1 MGNEVKKHIKAFATL
16 CSLAMVFSIFSAS
29 VLADD
34 PVTGGGAITQAT
46 IDDNGGKMPVIAG
59 NYTLDGDVNVSDT
72 AQIEVSDTV
81 ITIDLAGHTITY
93 FGSGSMYIVG
103 KVTPLNNGQSGQID
117 AGNVQL
123 TICDSV
129 GGGKITTGDGYTGGG
144 STDVWVSRKDTNN
157 SSAKFG
163 TNTGRGGCILIQYS
177 SKFTLSGG
185 TINGFK
191 ANDEGGAVQVSN
203 GAEFV
208 MTGGAITN
216 CSAKNGGGVAVH
228 TASKGRTSSLNDVD
242 FNIAGK
248 ATITGGTISGNHATE
263 NGGGVRVLRGD
274 FYLGSCKITGNSA
287 NGTGDNGGGGLS
299 VHKADFTQYLE
310 IVGNPQ
316 IYKNTGKD
324 ADRNNLFFYKSA
336 AFTLTSNMDSTAD
349 IHFGAKSMDTG
360 AQYFKVGTYS
370 YDLSSFTCDNIS
382 YEPYY
387 NSSKKAVMVKKL
399 VVPSVAGSRVS
410 VGGNIELKPQVNF
423 GTYDDDNASVSYSY
437 SYTKNG
443 KTTTRTNSFTKAQLT
458 KVGSNYEFSIPVESA
473 CMTAPIEITITYGT
487 EGDTVTKTVSIEQYV
502 KGMLADTTGTYTQG
516 QKDVAEALLIY
527 GGYAQVQLG
536 IYADQL
542 PDIGVDFSQAYTS
555 GLQGAAYTITKDTNN
570 AYYGVSVSFLTNT
583 EIKMYFKKSVLGDT
597 APSMV
602 IDGYS
607 EPIAAKESGSYYVYV
622 VKGASGN
629 GFPATQYDVSF
640 NFSIGEDISGSYSVE
655 TYLKAIKNNDN
666 SSAAMKNLAEAY
678 NNFAQKCIALTTA

>member
-34 PVTGGGAITQAT
+34 PVTGGGNITQAT
-46 IDDNGGKMPVIAG
+46 IDDNGGKMPVVGG
-59 NYTLDGDVNVSDT
+59 NYTLADDINVSDT
-72 AQIEVSDTV
+72 AWIDVSNTNV
-81 ITIDLAGHTITY
+81 TIDLAGHKITY
-93 FGSGSMYIVG
+93 SGSGSMYIVG
-103 KVTPLNNGQSGQID
+103 KVTGQDYVGQID
-117 AGNVQL
+117 AREVNL
-123 TICDSV
+123 TIGDSV
-129 GGGKITTGDGYTGGG
+129 GGGKIITGNGYTGGG
-144 STDVWVSRKDTNN
+144 SEDHWMSNV
-157 SSAKFG
+157 FG
-163 TNTGRGGCILIQYS
+163 SNTGRGGCILIQ
-177 SKFTLSGG
+177 
-185 TINGFK
+185 N
-191 ANDEGGAVQVSN
+191 
-203 GAEFV
+203 
-208 MTGGAITN
+208 
-216 CSAKNGGGVAVH
+216 
-228 TASKGRTSSLNDVD
+228 TSS
-242 FNIAGK
+242 F
-248 ATITGGTISGNHATE
+248 TFTGGTISGFHADDEGGAIHVSNGSYFYMTGGTITNCTAPNGGAIAVHASTKKSPQKIGNTTYDIAAFARIE
-263 NGGGVRVLRGD
+263 GGTITGNTATGNGGGIRALRGNLYLADCVITDNTAANGGGV
-274 FYLGSCKITGNSA
+274 
-287 NGTGDNGGGGLS
+287 
-299 VHKADFTQYLE
+299 E
-310 IVGNPQ
+310 ISNNGNPQ
-316 IYKNTGKD
+316 SIQVAGNVQIYGNHASSGSATKADLYLTNNKPTIELAGNLASD
-324 ADRNNLFFYKSA
+324 AKINFA
-336 AFTLTSNMDSTAD
+336 AASVSTSFD
-349 IHFGAKSMDTG
+349 
-360 AQYFKVGTYS
+360 YFKIKGYA
-370 YDLSSFTCDNIS
+370 YDLDNFICK
-382 YEPYY
+382 
-387 NSSKKAVMVKKL
+387 NSSRYVCYYSANDSIRVTDKVAPK
-399 VVPSVAGSRVS
+399 VAGSRVS
-410 VGGNIELKPQVNF
+410 VGGNIELKPQIDLGSF
-423 GTYDDDNASVSYSY
+423 DDDNASVSYSY

-607 EPIAAKESGSYYVYV
+607 EPITAKESGSYYVYV